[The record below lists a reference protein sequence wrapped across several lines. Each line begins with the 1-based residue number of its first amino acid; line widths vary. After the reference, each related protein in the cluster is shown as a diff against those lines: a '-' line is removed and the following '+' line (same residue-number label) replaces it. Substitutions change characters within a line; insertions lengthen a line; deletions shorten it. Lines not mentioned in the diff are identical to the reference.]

1 MSKSKL
7 KAISPKA
14 AAPSKPKVLIYGKPG
29 VGKTWTSLDFPG
41 VYYIDTEGGANMTHY
56 TTKLEQSGGVYLG
69 LEQGSL
75 DFNTVLEQIRVLATE
90 KHEFK
95 TVVIDSIT
103 KIFNNEIAKEAERLE
118 KAGIKNE
125 FGKDKKP
132 AVAMMKRLVAWLQR
146 IDMNVILVAHEKAL
160 WLRGEQIG
168 ETFDCWDKLEYELHL
183 VLQILKQ
190 GDSRIAKVRK
200 SRLVGFIDAA
210 SFKWSYKDFAER
222 YGKDIIEK
230 GASQIVLATTEQVAE
245 LENLI
250 KVINLADGQ
259 LSKWLAKANAESIKE
274 VDTVSAANF
283 IKLIKTK
290 YLNQKD

>member
-1 MSKSKL
+1 MQSKL

-41 VYYIDTEGGANMTHY
+41 VYYIDSEGGANMAHY
-56 TTKLEQSGGVYLG
+56 TTKLEESGGVYLG

-75 DFNTVLEQIRVLATE
+75 DFGTVLEQLKALATE

-103 KIFNNEIAKEAERLE
+103 KIFNNEITKEAERLE
-118 KAGIKNE
+118 ERGIKNE

-146 IDMNVILVAHEKAL
+146 IDMNVILIAHEKAL
-160 WLRGEQIG
+160 WFKGEQTG

-183 VLQILKQ
+183 ALQIIKQ
-190 GDSRIAKVRK
+190 GNSRIAKVRK
-200 SRLVGFIDAA
+200 SRLVGFPDA
-210 SFKWSYKDFAER
+210 STFKWSYEDFAER

-230 GASQIVLATTEQVAE
+230 SASQIVLATAEQIAE

-250 KVINLADGQ
+250 KVVNLADGQ

-274 VDTVSAANF
+274 VDTVSATKFIQF
-283 IKLIKTK
+283 IKDK